1 MGVNCRRLHH
11 NIEAGNASSKQI
23 QPEDEVSVDTYYRRL
38 SSYTSLLRLVACLSS
53 CTSLLRLVACLC
65 SYTSLLRLVAFELRY
80 TFKEQVMMTITVPDI

>member
-23 QPEDEVSVDTYYRRL
+23 QPEDEVSVDTYYRR
-38 SSYTSLLRLVACLSS
+38 LSS